1 MGLLLSIW
9 YTPLLSYTLIWEAAN
24 FVLTSTFSIPRLLR
38 WLGDEE
44 AGEGAGEGE
53 SEAEAEDGVEEKD
66 ESEVEGEVVG
76 RLHGSCKERNVSDN
90 SKAVIFK
97 F

>member
-1 MGLLLSIW
+1 MGLLLYIW
-9 YTPLLSYTLIWEAAN
+9 YTSLLSYTLIWEAAN

-38 WLGDEE
+38 LPGKI
-44 AGEGAGEGE
+44 GVVGGE
-53 SEAEAEDGVEEKD
+53 SEAEAEDGVEETD

-76 RLHGSCKERNVSDN
+76 RLHGSCKETKVSDN

>member
-9 YTPLLSYTLIWEAAN
+9 YTSLLSYTLIWEAAN

-38 WLGDEE
+38 LPG
-44 AGEGAGEGE
+44 GVCVVEGE
-53 SEAEAEDGVEEKD
+53 SEAEDGVEEKD

-76 RLHGSCKERNVSDN
+76 RLHGSCKERKVSDN
-90 SKAVIFK
+90 SRAVILK